1 MTTKATPD
9 DIGSTDGSGLV
20 PERAL
25 LRAAVAD
32 ICAMMDRPGADL
44 AACASAVIGVAL
56 AKIQAAER
64 ELCAAIAAP
73 ERIPYSDEEW
83 RVRCEVRDAIR
94 DPDSREVG
102 PNAGSGA
109 SAEARIYCYSTDEEN
124 YFGDYRSREDALAEG
139 TAALEDADKPGETRT
154 VWTGVQRHA
163 MHVLRRRAAH
173 VAQSFA
179 EQMEEWL
186 CDDIVSD
193 EEIVVIAD
201 ATGFGH
207 ALLDLLQQH
216 ARFARW
222 AVDDVQEHEVIVPG
236 APEALDAGLGLAQP
250 ELDDGNV

>member
-154 VWTGVQRHA
+154 VWTGVQQHA
-163 MHVLRRRAAH
+163 MHFLRRRAAH
-173 VAQSFA
+173 VADAFA

-193 EEIVVIAD
+193 DQIVVVAD
-201 ATGFGH
+201 ATSFGH